1 MKQKIKVLQSINSFG
16 MGGNTIFAM
25 QFFRHI
31 DKEKFQIDFVIYD
44 DTKMDFYQ
52 EVIDA
57 GSRVF
62 VCKSKYKNKYMQLYD
77 QMRQVGHL
85 LKHHHYDI
93 IHCNSC
99 SFVGIFRGAV
109 PGYFTKGTKVIA
121 HAHSVGTPKNTKAD
135 TKIREILK
143 KICSHISDL
152 GFACSEEGG
161 ESKYTKKFRKSSR
174 YSVINNAIEIE
185 KFFFKEK
192 NRIEKRRQLGLGQE
206 FVIGSV
212 GRLAKEKNYL
222 FLIDVMAELLQNNKQ
237 CRLLLVGEGEQRKQ
251 IEEKAERLGV
261 TDSLLM
267 VGRTQC
273 PEEYYPAMDVF
284 VLPSLYEGFGMVN
297 IEAQASGLPCIVSE
311 AVPRTVDISG
321 RVTFLPHDVHRWCEA
336 LDEMSRNEKFDRE
349 KVYSKKYDIHQEA
362 KRMEAF
368 YEDIV
373 EQSTVKRSNV
383 K

>member
-1 MKQKIKVLQSINSFG
+1 MKEKIKVLQSLGSLAV
-16 MGGNTIFAM
+16 GGNQIFVM
-25 QFFRHI
+25 NFFRHI

-62 VCKSKYKNKYMQLYD
+62 VCKSKYRNKYMQLYD

-93 IHCNSC
+93 IHCHSC

-121 HAHSVGTPKNTKAD
+121 HAHNPGRPKNTKMD
-135 TKIREILK
+135 TKIREVLK

-152 GFACSEEGG
+152 GFACSEECGD
-161 ESKYTKKFRKSSR
+161 SKYTQKFRKSSR
-174 YSVINNAIEIE
+174 YGIINNSIEIE
-185 KFFFKEK
+185 KYFFREK
-192 NRIEKRRQLGLGQE
+192 KRIEKRRQLGFEKE

-212 GRLAKEKNYL
+212 GRLEEQKNYL

-237 CRLLLVGEGEQRKQ
+237 YRLLLVGDGSQKKQ
-251 IEEKAERLGV
+251 IEEKAERLGIE
-261 TDSLLM
+261 SYLCM
-267 VGRTQC
+267 IGKTQH
-273 PEEYYPAMDVF
+273 PEEYYPAMDAF
-284 VLPSLYEGFGMVN
+284 VLPSLYEGFGLVN

-311 AVPRTVDISG
+311 AVPRDVDISG
-321 RVTFLPHDVHRWCEA
+321 RVTFLPHDVHHWCEV
-336 LDEMSRNEKFDRE
+336 LDKISRIVKPDRE
-349 KVYSKKYDIHQEA
+349 QVYSEKYDIRKEV

-368 YEDIV
+368 YEEIV
-373 EQSTVKRSNV
+373 G
-383 K
+383 